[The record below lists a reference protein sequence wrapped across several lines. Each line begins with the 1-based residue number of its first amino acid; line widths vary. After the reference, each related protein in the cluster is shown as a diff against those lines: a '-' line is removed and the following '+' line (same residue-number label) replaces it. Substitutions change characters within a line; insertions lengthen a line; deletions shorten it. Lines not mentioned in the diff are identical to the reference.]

1 MGEKIKLFK
10 IRRHHDRQKY
20 GIAAHSTKELLKKCR
35 VTFQVPLDGCR
46 VCLYEDGTEVTE
58 DYFQRL
64 PNNTELVLLP
74 KGQSWHGYVSDIECL
89 LGMSDEHSRSL
100 IEAAQN
106 LLVAEKAPKRR
117 RLLQDFIANLSENT
131 DAECREEDEAWFEGI
146 DSRFKTK
153 SAYLKYSCESRI
165 RGYQKE
171 VEDSVS
177 KLNTQKLQTEY
188 RKVVDVMIN
197 QLKQAKYN
205 GCYFDRQEKECNH
218 LCTQEGWF
226 SCQGAFDTDKCLS
239 LHSINPYGNRESRIL
254 FSTWNLDHRIEKKR
268 AIIPALIE
276 AVKNRNGREV
286 NCNYFYRLL
295 FTIDNLKLV
304 HIACH
309 KKTVHN
315 LTCDAKRVYVRI
327 KRKEKKQST
336 KK

>member
-1 MGEKIKLFK
+1 MANRVKLK
-10 IRRHHDRQKY
+10 
-20 GIAAHSTKELLKKCR
+20 
-35 VTFQVPLDGCR
+35 VPLDGCR